1 MNTLTGK
8 TFAATLIAGL
18 LILTSVE
25 NRANDLDSYLDD
37 AIRMQVSE
45 ELTENMQRLYE
56 DKVIIPAKS
65 DEDEDLQVNGFGF
78 PVADRGDAVPYLL
91 RFDVVN

>member
-1 MNTLTGK
+1 MNILTGK

-18 LILTSVE
+18 LILASVE
-25 NRANDLDSYLDD
+25 NRADDLDSYLDN
-37 AIRMQVSE
+37 AIRMQVFE
-45 ELTENMQRLYE
+45 ELKENMQRLYE

-65 DEDEDLQVNGFGF
+65 DGDEDLQVNGLGF
-78 PVADRGDAVPYLL
+78 PVADRGNAVPYPV